1 MTRAAP
7 AFLLLLAAFA
17 AAPAA
22 AQERS
27 YSVTDFDRIQV
38 DGPYEVVLTTGRSS
52 GARAVGPSAA
62 VDGITVEVQGQTL
75 RIHANR
81 SAWGGYPGRQ
91 QPANPVRIEVTTR
104 DLSTATV
111 IGAGSLTI
119 DRAGGLRLALTVSG
133 SGRIS
138 VGQLDAD
145 NLILA
150 LRGSGRLSLAGTA
163 KTVNA
168 NLVGSGDLEAAR
180 LAADDADLYSET
192 SGRVALTVRRSAKV
206 RAAGVGEVT
215 IGGAAAC
222 TVTGVAAGQVRCG
235 R

>member
-1 MTRAAP
+1 MTRTLP
-7 AFLLLLAAFA
+7 AFLLLLAA

-27 YSVTDFDRIQV
+27 YTVTDFDRIQV
-38 DGPYEVVLTTGRSS
+38 DGPYEVILTTGRSS

-62 VDGITVEVQGQTL
+62 ADRITVEVQGQTL

-81 SAWGGYPGRQ
+81 SAWGGYPGQ
-91 QPANPVRIEVTTR
+91 QQSGPVRIEATTR
-104 DLSTATV
+104 DLSAATV

-119 DRAGGLRLALTVSG
+119 DRTRGLRLALTVSG

-138 VGQLDAD
+138 VGRLEAD
-145 NLILA
+145 TLILS

-163 KTVNA
+163 KKVDA
-168 NLVGSGDLEAAR
+168 NLVGSGDLDSAR
-180 LAADDADLYSET
+180 LAADDVDLYSET
-192 SGRVALTVRRSAKV
+192 SGTVALTARRSAKV

-215 IGGAAAC
+215 IGGTAAC
-222 TVTGVAAGQVRCG
+222 TVTGIAAGQVRCG
-235 R
+235 G

>member
-1 MTRAAP
+1 MTRSAP
-7 AFLLLLAAFA
+7 AFLLLLAA

-52 GARAVGPSAA
+52 AARAVGPSAA
-62 VDGITVEVQGQTL
+62 IDRITVEVQGQTL

-81 SAWGGYPGRQ
+81 SAWGGYPGQ
-91 QPANPVRIEVTTR
+91 QQSGPVRIEVATR

-111 IGAGSLTI
+111 IGAGSLTV
-119 DRAGGLRLALTVSG
+119 DRARGLRLALTVSG
-133 SGRIS
+133 SGRIA
-138 VGQLDAD
+138 VGRLDAD
-145 NLILA
+145 TLVLA

-163 KTVNA
+163 KKVEA
-168 NLVGSGDLEAAR
+168 NLTGSGDLDAGR

-192 SGRVALTVRRSAKV
+192 SGSVALTARRSAKV

-215 IGGAAAC
+215 IGGGAAC
-222 TVTGVAAGQVRCG
+222 TVTGIASGQVHCG
-235 R
+235 G